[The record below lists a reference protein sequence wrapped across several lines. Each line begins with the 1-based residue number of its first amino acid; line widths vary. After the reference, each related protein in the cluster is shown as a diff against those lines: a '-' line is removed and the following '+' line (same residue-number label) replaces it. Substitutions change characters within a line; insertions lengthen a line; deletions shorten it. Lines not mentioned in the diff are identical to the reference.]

1 MVRRDICW
9 GVDTYWK
16 ICVRG
21 KGRGAGG
28 ELGPV
33 FQVGKWERRK
43 RGVIKTNGLGGGGE
57 EGRGGGGREGG
68 RGEG

>member
-28 ELGPV
+28 GIGTCLPSRE
-33 FQVGKWERRK
+33 VGEKEKRCNKDKW
-43 RGVIKTNGLGGGGE
+43 L
-57 EGRGGGGREGG
+57 RGGGEGG